1 MHRFGAHLC
10 TKIME
15 RKMNKNLSVR
25 MSPEM
30 LSRIEREAQENESS
44 CSQVIRAILAR
55 HYRHMEGIEA

>member
-1 MHRFGAHLC
+1 
-10 TKIME
+10 
-15 RKMNKNLSVR
+15 MNKNLSVR